1 MVNRKDETYVS
12 KQTAQQIPGV
22 LHRMRSPKQV
32 NIVSFKTV
40 RCGRRIQRILLW
52 ELRNSKRIS
61 RFGH

>member
-32 NIVSFKTV
+32 NIVSFKAV
-40 RCGRRIQRILLW
+40 RCDRRI
-52 ELRNSKRIS
+52 
-61 RFGH
+61 